1 MGGINPQ
8 THCDMIIQYRCD
20 TLMRNGVSRERPE
33 DNLDT
38 AESEPSADRGR
49 HEPYSNWLECRTRD
63 RNEGL
68 FIADQNVGGQARNTR
83 QNAGGGR
90 SGYECAEERD
100 YYPYWHPS
108 MWKDIAVMTDNTT
121 RCAYY
126 QAESQN
132 VKAKGTCST
141 VTDNNPISCAQNGVE
156 SVEQAHYNATLD
168 MEPSTACVIRLRY
181 NISTDDYD
189 GWTTDARFNDGASPV
204 EGDPLVSIGA
214 GTPELQLNINTAQF
228 GRTFE
233 DPSNEYDFV
242 PNRMH
247 IKKGDAVHWQWTG
260 SENNNN
266 GNDRNNALQIEE
278 YGVSYPMM
286 AMDVSLFKDDAT

>member
-1 MGGINPQ
+1 MGNPQ

-141 VTDNNPISCAQNGVE
+141 VTDNNPISCAQNGGDWIE
-156 SVEQAHYNATLD
+156 T
-168 MEPSTACVIRLRY
+168 PSFGLAAPDCVLAPWGRA

-233 DPSNEYDFV
+233 DRS
-242 PNRMH
+242 H
-247 IKKGDAVHWQWTG
+247 IFEV
-260 SENNNN
+260 
-266 GNDRNNALQIEE
+266 
-278 YGVSYPMM
+278 M
-286 AMDVSLFKDDAT
+286 ARPG